1 LSQLSVASDIHSWYP
16 TEWCKHLKMLETISK
31 NSEDM
36 ATPRLVSENR
46 GWRTWHTV
54 KIVYPM
60 KSIWISIAYLK
71 FWRRYNAP
79 IGILSAVS
87 YPLSALLD
95 AFPLSFFF
103 ASGVWSYVAWAPV
116 FGEVSTPIFSFADT
130 TDSCRERG
138 CCSLQK
144 SREVLFYMQ
153 IFCRFFD
160 RSAQKCDFPTW
171 STSYQGFLAFRW
183 RLLAFSFCICATA
196 SSYWIAV
203 LMYVKILLKIYV
215 FKFCKMA
222 LKC

>member
-1 LSQLSVASDIHSWYP
+1 
-16 TEWCKHLKMLETISK
+16 
-31 NSEDM
+31 M

-103 ASGVWSYVAWAPV
+103 CEWSMELCGLGSCFWRGIDSNFFVCGHHRLV
-116 FGEVSTPIFSFADT
+116 QGE
-130 TDSCRERG
+130 
-138 CCSLQK
+138 
-144 SREVLFYMQ
+144 
-153 IFCRFFD
+153 
-160 RSAQKCDFPTW
+160 
-171 STSYQGFLAFRW
+171 
-183 RLLAFSFCICATA
+183 RLLQSAEVKRSTFLHADFLSILWQKWSEMRFSDLIDKLSRLSGISMTFACIFILHLRHSIQLLN
-196 SSYWIAV
+196 SSTDVRQNLVENIC
-203 LMYVKILLKIYV
+203 
-215 FKFCKMA
+215 F
-222 LKC
+222 